1 MTIYAK
7 IHIENPQSRLVK
19 QAVEIIHGGGVVV
32 YPTDSLCAIGCHMG
46 DKAAMDR
53 IRQLKNADK
62 QHNFTLICRDLSDIA
77 TYAKVDNWAYRL
89 LKSLTP
95 GPYTFILKATREVPK
110 RLQHPKRKTIGLRV
124 PAHPVSQL
132 LLETLGEPLMS
143 CTLTLPDSELF
154 LTDEDDLRDLLSN
167 RVDMIMDG
175 GYCGHEPSTVID
187 LTEGYP
193 QVIRAG
199 KGDVSSLDY

>member
-1 MTIYAK
+1 
-7 IHIENPQSRLVK
+7 
-19 QAVEIIHGGGVVV
+19 
-32 YPTDSLCAIGCHMG
+32 
-46 DKAAMDR
+46 
-53 IRQLKNADK
+53 
-62 QHNFTLICRDLSDIA
+62 
-77 TYAKVDNWAYRL
+77 
-89 LKSLTP
+89 
-95 GPYTFILKATREVPK
+95 
-110 RLQHPKRKTIGLRV
+110 
-124 PAHPVSQL
+124 
-132 LLETLGEPLMS
+132 MS